1 MDAGQMNMTM
11 QNPAGLAVPVNTSV
25 PVTATMQTVEQAG
38 CNFADVLSVLTTMNP
53 EQQPTDAAKQE
64 VKVVPEK
71 RGKSDSLNQ
80 TDDPTALATSLQ
92 VSLGAGSVLIPMA
105 AVDNSNEPVKSAGEV
120 QSAVPVSQNV
130 ASGIC
135 ETQSKGGLLQ
145 NMGSAADQLGVPG
158 TEGTPATTGMTTPL
172 QAKSAGLSTE
182 IPLQN
187 EFGKQ
192 DAAVNKATEQ
202 IQTRVDGKVAT
213 KGASETVRPALE
225 VHFQTSPRPV
235 DSTKT
240 AEVQPQPTETL
251 PQVGQKVTTDGSP
264 STISAVET
272 ANSASVTEP
281 QPTAVPEPSVNR
293 GASEAVRPALEAYFQ
308 TSPRPVGSTK
318 TVTVSAQSTET
329 LPQVGQKVTADGSP
343 STISA
348 VETANSASV
357 TERTA
362 VLTMVPPA
370 AISVVR
376 QDLAASPTVTQDA
389 AVNKTTETDRP
400 QIDISRPAAM
410 PEPSVTKGAS
420 EAVRP
425 ALEAYFQA
433 SPRPVDSTKTAEV
446 QPQPTETLPQVGQKV
461 TADGSPSMVS
471 AVGTANSASVTERAA
486 VSSVQQNL
494 TASPIDTQNAAVNK
508 STEPAQAQS
517 STVRQALMGATAL
530 GAHAVE
536 SGRQGD
542 TGSADERNQRQ
553 TTSVVAGKPVI
564 TGNIMAG
571 AVKEVVSAASG
582 EKLAGDGNNQP
593 DQKLGGNANL
603 AIPQQAKA
611 ENAAT
616 AVNTPTPAT
625 SDVRPNLSEHVAR
638 QVTEHLAGHE
648 IKKGSDQ
655 IVIRLTPENLG
666 ELKLNLR
673 MDGQRLNVEI
683 VTENRAVKDM
693 ILQHSDSLRE
703 SLARQNISMESFDV
717 TTGGNGGSATGRG
730 QDDWRELARQRQ
742 DNAWMPAGGYRL
754 QASVPTSALPAYL
767 AKSASSMVD
776 LHF

>member
-25 PVTATMQTVEQAG
+25 PVAATMPTVEQAG
-38 CNFADVLSVLTTMNP
+38 SNFADVLSVLSTMNP
-53 EQQPTDAAKQE
+53 EQQPTGAAKQE

-92 VSLGAGSVLIPMA
+92 VSLGAGSMLIPMA
-105 AVDNSNEPVKSAGEV
+105 AVDNPNEPVKSAGEV
-120 QSAVPVSQNV
+120 QSVVLVSQNV

-145 NMGSAADQLGVPG
+145 NMGSAADQLGGPG
-158 TEGTPATTGMTTPL
+158 TEGTPATTGMTIPL
-172 QAKSAGLSTE
+172 QARSTGLKTE
-182 IPLQN
+182 IVVQN
-187 EFGKQ
+187 EFGRQ

-202 IQTRVDGKVAT
+202 IQAQVDGKVVT

-225 VHFQTSPRPV
+225 VYFQASPRPV

-251 PQVGQKVTTDGSP
+251 SQVGQKVTADGSP
-264 STISAVET
+264 SAISAVET

-281 QPTAVPEPSVNR
+281 QPTAVPEPSVTR

-318 TVTVSAQSTET
+318 TAEVSAQSTET
-329 LPQVGQKVTADGSP
+329 LPQVVQKVSADGLP
-343 STISA
+343 STVSA

-362 VLTMVPPA
+362 VLTMAPV

-376 QDLAASPTVTQDA
+376 QDLAASPTVMQDA

-400 QIDISRPAAM
+400 QIDMSRPAAM

-420 EAVRP
+420 EVVRP

-461 TADGSPSMVS
+461 TADGSPSTVS
-471 AVGTANSASVTERAA
+471 AVGTANSASVTERTA
-486 VSSVQQNL
+486 VSAVQQNL

-508 STEPAQAQS
+508 TTEPAQAQG

-553 TTSVVAGKPVI
+553 TTSVVAGKPGI
-564 TGNIMAG
+564 TGNVMAG
-571 AVKEVVSAASG
+571 AVKEVASAASG

-616 AVNTPTPAT
+616 TVNTPAPAT

-742 DNAWMPAGGYRL
+742 DNAWMPAGGYRM
-754 QASVPTSALPAYL
+754 PTSVSTSDLPSYL
-767 AKSASSMVD
+767 AKAAYSMVD